1 MENKLQEFKQWCID
15 NADQQEGMDSDG
27 GCYAS
32 MEFLELDDIVKK
44 IDEMLEIQYYTQQG
58 I

>member
-1 MENKLQEFKQWCID
+1 MKDKLQEFKQWCID
-15 NADQQEGMDSDG
+15 NADQQDGMDSDG

-44 IDEMLEIQYYTQQG
+44 IDEMLES
-58 I
+58 